1 MAAYAVTAR
10 IGRVD
15 PRLTSRRDGDRI
27 GPDAFEA
34 RVDPLIDVVESIWN
48 DPFSERL
55 VQWQERW
62 AQATF
67 YLFDPE
73 SWRR

>member
-1 MAAYAVTAR
+1 MATYAVTAR

-15 PRLTSRRDGDRI
+15 PRLTVHHDGDRI
-27 GPDAFEA
+27 APDALDEQT
-34 RVDPLIDVVESIWN
+34 DPSIDVVDSIWN
-48 DPFSERL
+48 DRLSERL
-55 VQWQERW
+55 VQLQERW

>member
-1 MAAYAVTAR
+1 MANYAVSAR

-15 PRLTSRRDGDRI
+15 PQLTVRRDGGPLD
-27 GPDAFEA
+27 PDALQG
-34 RVDPLIDVVESIWN
+34 RIDPSLDFVESIW
-48 DPFSERL
+48 DDRFSERL
-55 VQWQERW
+55 IQWQERW

>member
-10 IGRVD
+10 IGRVH
-15 PRLTSRRDGDRI
+15 PQLTVRRDDG
-27 GPDAFEA
+27 
-34 RVDPLIDVVESIWN
+34 RVDPEALEGRLDVPIDVIDSIWN
-48 DPFSERL
+48 DRFSERL
-55 VQWQERW
+55 ARLQERW
-62 AQATF
+62 TQATF